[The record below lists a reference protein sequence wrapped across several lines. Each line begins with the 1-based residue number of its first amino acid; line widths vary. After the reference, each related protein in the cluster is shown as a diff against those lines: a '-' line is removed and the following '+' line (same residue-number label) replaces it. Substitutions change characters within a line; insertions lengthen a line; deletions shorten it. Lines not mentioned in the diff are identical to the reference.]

1 MVGDLD
7 VSQLAS
13 EEALAQPGEREGQH
27 KIVKDEGGTPMLY
40 TWSMAK
46 GTWEKIGEV
55 TGSSGGT
62 SLGKRM
68 HGGKEY
74 DYLFDIDING
84 VPLPDHDTSTT
95 RPPLRRLASATRP
108 RRVPLGSML
117 KLPFNRGDDPWW
129 AAQQFLW
136 NNDIDQAFLDQVANF
151 VITNT
156 PGNQAPS
163 LARAHPTRPS
173 SSPKLL
179 LLSAGLVR
187 PAQRRPIHLWRLVPA
202 RRQRRGI
209 ERRKRR
215 QRRPLHL

>member
-179 LLSAGLVR
+179 LLSGV
-187 PAQRRPIHLWRLVPA
+187 H
-202 RRQRRGI
+202 
-209 ERRKRR
+209 
-215 QRRPLHL
+215 